1 VKGWGM
7 FELDRAMKILAA
19 RYPLVFQQLLFGE
32 NPEVK
37 FEKVED
43 SAINVAEHRS
53 DKIFCYLENGKR
65 KIVNLEFVIQP
76 DPNDLLRFHIKNGLL
91 TASYLVEVVT
101 VIVYLERGR
110 YRTFP
115 NEYVARIGQ
124 ASTKTQFSRILLWEY
139 KDRIR
144 SGEFRELAPLLVLFE
159 EKPTEATL
167 LEEKAL
173 IKSVA
178 DEQEQSNLLALAIMI
193 AFRKFKEP
201 IIKELFYKEYNM
213 LKEASFVK
221 EWIQESWEKGQ
232 QEGQSI
238 GLREGLRKGQI
249 KIILKQLENILG
261 RVDLELEKRIHSLS
275 DSDIEKL
282 SEALLRMKNTTDLE
296 EWLRLREENSKN

>member
-1 VKGWGM
+1 M

-19 RYPLVFQQLLFGE
+19 RYPHVFQLLLFGQ
-32 NPEVK
+32 NPDIK

-43 SAINVAEHRS
+43 IAINVAEHRS
-53 DKIFCYLENGKR
+53 DKIFCFLEQGKR
-65 KIVNLEFVIQP
+65 KIVSFEFVTQP
-76 DPNDLLRFHIKNGLL
+76 NQNELLRFHAKNGLL

-115 NEYVARIGQ
+115 NAYVAKIGG
-124 ASTKTQFSRILLWEY
+124 ASTKTQFSRILLWKY

-159 EKPTEATL
+159 DKPSQETL

-173 IKSVA
+173 IKSVE
-178 DEQEQSNLLALAIMI
+178 DKQEQGNLLALAIMI
-193 AFRKFKEP
+193 AFRKFKEN

-232 QEGQSI
+232 QEGKTK
-238 GLREGLRKGQI
+238 GLREGQI
-249 KIILKQLENILG
+249 KIILKQLESILG
-261 RVDLELEKRIHSLS
+261 RVATELEQRIHSLS

-282 SEALLRMKNTTDLE
+282 SEDLLRMKNATDLE